1 MKSLL
6 ATALALLTASA
17 SAHAQA
23 PASALRLEI
32 VGPAM
37 PAVAGARP
45 GCDADDLPD
54 APART
59 IRLQSGEVQLYAP
72 HFRNRVEAGP
82 DLLRLRHHCHV
93 VLQGGNQDDP
103 AAYDDRAWIVSPWTP
118 DGRTVWAVLHNEFH
132 GHRRPTLCPSRK
144 YMDCWFNALT
154 EAVSHDGGHSFA
166 RLPGMPLV
174 AALPYRYDQVGLGHH
189 GYFNPSNQATS

>member
-1 MKSLL
+1 MRSLL
-6 ATALALLTASA
+6 ATALALLTA

-93 VLQGGNQDDP
+93 VL
-103 AAYDDRAWIVSPWTP
+103 
-118 DGRTVWAVLHNEFH
+118 
-132 GHRRPTLCPSRK
+132 
-144 YMDCWFNALT
+144 
-154 EAVSHDGGHSFA
+154 
-166 RLPGMPLV
+166 
-174 AALPYRYDQVGLGHH
+174 
-189 GYFNPSNQATS
+189 